1 MDDTG
6 VGTLEAV
13 IADAGTLLVRLEKYR
28 RGVGPEGAALSRAVV
43 ALGDRARRGHRDDR
57 LDAVV
62 TGEFVADA
70 ERLVAELREL
80 LATIQRGPDYR
91 GARNA
96 HTAGDHAALR
106 RLLPAIFSGLDI
118 VSAPPALFHV
128 VPWLRRARPRPAA
141 ELADNLQRMHTDGLS
156 AEGDDLAPGVDVDL
170 PAVTFATELP
180 AAEPVA
186 LRVDGTTLDAPVFR
200 HADTGDHLVHV
211 PQLQTPFIVVLRTTL
226 DDEGGG
232 DAAEDYPRYRADL
245 TRALADRG
253 LRVEDA

>member
-6 VGTLEAV
+6 VGSLEAV

-28 RGVGPEGAALSRAVV
+28 RGVGPEGAALARAVV
-43 ALGDRARRGHRDDR
+43 ALGDRARRWHREDR
-57 LDAVV
+57 LDAAV
-62 TGEFVADA
+62 TGEFVGDA

-80 LATIQRGPDYR
+80 LASIQRGPDYR
-91 GARNA
+91 AARTA
-96 HTAGDHAALR
+96 HAAGDHGALQ
-106 RLLPAIFSGLDI
+106 RLLPAIFSGLDV
-118 VSAPPALFHV
+118 VSAPAELLYT

-141 ELADNLQRMHTDGLS
+141 QLADAVQRMHSEGLP

-180 AAEPVA
+180 PAEPVA
-186 LRVDGTTLDAPVFR
+186 LRIDGTTLAPPIFR

-211 PQLQTPFIVVLRTTL
+211 PHLRTSFTVVLRTTL
-226 DDEGGG
+226 DEDGGG
-232 DAAEDYPRYRADL
+232 DAAEDYPRYRAEL
-245 TRALADRG
+245 ATALADRG